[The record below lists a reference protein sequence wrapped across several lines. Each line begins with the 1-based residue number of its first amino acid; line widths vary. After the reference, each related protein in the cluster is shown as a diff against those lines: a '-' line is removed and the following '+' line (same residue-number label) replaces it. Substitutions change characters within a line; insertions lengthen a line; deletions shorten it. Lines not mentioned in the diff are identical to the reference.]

1 MFVAK
6 EKGFFKREGLVPEI
20 IVISRN
26 ENIVQALVSDS
37 IQFGNVPPNLLLTM
51 RQQGFSE
58 IKMVAGSF
66 NGTTYSL
73 IALAKHKRMEDL
85 KGGARL
91 GMSGFTSAGTMMMKQ
106 LLKER
111 GVIYP
116 RDYSLISIGNGSA
129 GLYQA
134 LQTGQI
140 DAALLAQ
147 PLSLIAIEQGLSNL
161 IDAYKVLPEY
171 QLSAIGVR
179 EGWAQKNRSLVLRYL
194 KALLSTYQWLHDNR
208 DEAIKLLGPI
218 TKLERK
224 YIPASWEVYTKT
236 QIWPRNGEV
245 SVKGVQTIM
254 NLMAE
259 DGVLKKP
266 LPRLRTSW
274 RPVISMILF
283 QSSRP
288 TTLSRSLN
296 VVSAASMDS
305 VVPSRLSVLSAVRM
319 AWMAARWVSDG

>member
-1 MFVAK
+1 MKQVSWLLMLSLLLHAGVGRADDTIRIGIISTVFGYAPVYVAK
-6 EKGFFKREGLVPEI
+6 EKGFFKREGLYPEI

-58 IKMVAGSF
+58 IKMIAGSF

-73 IALAKHKRMEDL
+73 IALAKHKRTEDL

-134 LQTGQI
+134 LQAGQI

-245 SVKGVQTIM
+245 SVKGVQTIL

-266 LPRLRTSW
+266 LPK
-274 RPVISMILF
+274 VEDI
-283 QSSRP
+283 
-288 TTLSRSLN
+288 
-296 VVSAASMDS
+296 
-305 VVPSRLSVLSAVRM
+305 M
-319 AWMAARWVSDG
+319 ATGYLDEARKALGQ

>member
-1 MFVAK
+1 
-6 EKGFFKREGLVPEI
+6 
-20 IVISRN
+20 
-26 ENIVQALVSDS
+26 
-37 IQFGNVPPNLLLTM
+37 
-51 RQQGFSE
+51 
-58 IKMVAGSF
+58 
-66 NGTTYSL
+66 
-73 IALAKHKRMEDL
+73 
-85 KGGARL
+85 
-91 GMSGFTSAGTMMMKQ
+91 MMKQ

-161 IDAYKVLPEY
+161 VDGYKVLPEY

-179 EGWAQKNRSLVLRYL
+179 EGWAQKNRGLVVRYL
-194 KALLSTYQWLHDNR
+194 KALVSTYQWLHDNR
-208 DEAIKLLGPI
+208 DDAIKLLGPI
-218 TKLERK
+218 TKLDRK
-224 YIPASWEVYTKT
+224 YIPASWETYTKT

-245 SVKGVQTIM
+245 SVKGIQTIL

-266 LPRLRTSW
+266 LPK
-274 RPVISMILF
+274 VDEIIA
-283 QSSRP
+283 SSY
-288 TTLSRSLN
+288 L
-296 VVSAASMDS
+296 DE
-305 VVPSRLSVLSAVRM
+305 
-319 AWMAARWVSDG
+319 ARKALGQ

>member
-1 MFVAK
+1 MMRVLWLLMIAILFSARLGGAEDTIRIGIISTVFGYAPVFVAK
-6 EKGFFKREGLVPEI
+6 EKGFFKRDGLYPEI
-20 IVISRN
+20 VVISRN

-51 RQQGFSE
+51 HQQGFSE
-58 IKMVAGSF
+58 IKLIAGSF

-147 PLSLIAIEQGLSNL
+147 PLSLMAIEQGLSNL
-161 IDAYKVLPEY
+161 VDAFKVLPEY

-179 EGWAQKNRSLVLRYL
+179 EGWAQKNRGLVVRYL
-194 KALLSTYQWLHDNR
+194 KALVSTYQWLHDNR

-224 YIPASWEVYTKT
+224 YIPASWETYTKT

-245 SVKGVQTIM
+245 SVKGIQTIL

-266 LPRLRTSW
+266 LPK
-274 RPVISMILF
+274 VDEIIA
-283 QSSRP
+283 SSY
-288 TTLSRSLN
+288 L
-296 VVSAASMDS
+296 DE
-305 VVPSRLSVLSAVRM
+305 
-319 AWMAARWVSDG
+319 ARKALGQ

>member
-1 MFVAK
+1 MKRISGLLLVLLLGAGMARAEDTIRIGIISTVFGYAPVFVARD
-6 EKGFFKREGLVPEI
+6 KGFFKREGLYPEI
-20 IVISRN
+20 VVITRN
-26 ENIVQALVSDS
+26 ENIVSALVSDS
-37 IQFGNVPPNLLLTM
+37 LQFGNVPPNLLLSM
-51 RQQGFSE
+51 HQQGFSD
-58 IKMVAGSF
+58 IKLIAGSF

-73 IALAKHKRMEDL
+73 VALAKHKRIEDL

-106 LLKER
+106 LLKDR

-134 LQTGQI
+134 LQTGHI

-161 IDAYKVLPEY
+161 VDAYKVLPEY

-179 EGWAQKNRSLVLRYL
+179 DGWVQRNRGIVVRYL

-218 TKLERK
+218 TKLDRK
-224 YIPASWEVYTKT
+224 YIPLSWEVYTKT

-245 SVKGVQTIM
+245 SVKGVQTIL

-266 LPRLRTSW
+266 LPR
-274 RPVISMILF
+274 VDDI
-283 QSSRP
+283 
-288 TTLSRSLN
+288 
-296 VVSAASMDS
+296 
-305 VVPSRLSVLSAVRM
+305 
-319 AWMAARWVSDG
+319 MAAGYLDEARKALGQ

>member
-1 MFVAK
+1 MLSLLLHAGVARADDTIRIGIISTVFGYAPVYVAK
-6 EKGFFKREGLVPEI
+6 EKGFFKREGLYPEI

-58 IKMVAGSF
+58 IKLIAGSF

-179 EGWAQKNRSLVLRYL
+179 EGWAQKNRSLVVRYL

-245 SVKGVQTIM
+245 SVKGVQTIL

-266 LPRLRTSW
+266 LPR
-274 RPVISMILF
+274 VEDI
-283 QSSRP
+283 
-288 TTLSRSLN
+288 
-296 VVSAASMDS
+296 
-305 VVPSRLSVLSAVRM
+305 M
-319 AWMAARWVSDG
+319 ATGYLDEARKALGQ

>member
-1 MFVAK
+1 
-6 EKGFFKREGLVPEI
+6 
-20 IVISRN
+20 
-26 ENIVQALVSDS
+26 
-37 IQFGNVPPNLLLTM
+37 
-51 RQQGFSE
+51 
-58 IKMVAGSF
+58 
-66 NGTTYSL
+66 
-73 IALAKHKRMEDL
+73 MEDL

-245 SVKGVQTIM
+245 SVKGVQTIL

-266 LPRLRTSW
+266 LPK
-274 RPVISMILF
+274 VEDI
-283 QSSRP
+283 
-288 TTLSRSLN
+288 
-296 VVSAASMDS
+296 
-305 VVPSRLSVLSAVRM
+305 M
-319 AWMAARWVSDG
+319 ATGYLDEARKALGQ

>member
-1 MFVAK
+1 MKRISGLLLVWLLSASVARGEDTIRIGIISTVFGYAPVYVAR
-6 EKGFFKREGLVPEI
+6 EKGFFKREGLYPEI
-20 IVISRN
+20 VVITRN
-26 ENIVQALVSDS
+26 ENIVSALVSDS
-37 IQFGNVPPNLLLTM
+37 LQFGNVPPNLLLTM
-51 RQQGFSE
+51 HQQGFSD
-58 IKMVAGSF
+58 IKLIAGSF

-73 IALAKHKRMEDL
+73 VGLSKHKRIEDL

-106 LLKER
+106 LLKDR

-161 IDAYKVLPEY
+161 VDAYKVLPEY

-179 EGWAQKNRSLVLRYL
+179 DGWAQKNRGLVVRYL

-224 YIPASWEVYTKT
+224 YIPPSWDTYTKT

-245 SVKGVQTIM
+245 SVKGVQTIL

-266 LPRLRTSW
+266 LPK
-274 RPVISMILF
+274 VDDI
-283 QSSRP
+283 
-288 TTLSRSLN
+288 
-296 VVSAASMDS
+296 
-305 VVPSRLSVLSAVRM
+305 
-319 AWMAARWVSDG
+319 MAAGYLDEARKALGQ

>member
-1 MFVAK
+1 MKRVSWLLMLALLLSAGVGRADETIRIGIISTVFGYAPVFVAR
-6 EKGFFKREGLVPEI
+6 EKGFFKREGLYPEI
-20 IVISRN
+20 VVISRN

-51 RQQGFSE
+51 HQQGFSE
-58 IKMVAGSF
+58 IKLIAGSF

-73 IALAKHKRMEDL
+73 IALAKHKRIEDL

-111 GVIYP
+111 GVNYP

-161 IDAYKVLPEY
+161 IDGFKVLPEY

-179 EGWAQKNRSLVLRYL
+179 EGWAQKNRGVVVRYL
-194 KALLSTYQWLHDNR
+194 KALVSTYQWLHDNR
-208 DEAIKLLGPI
+208 DDAIKLLGPI

-224 YIPASWEVYTKT
+224 YIPASWETYTKT

-245 SVKGVQTIM
+245 SVKGIQTIL

-266 LPRLRTSW
+266 LPK
-274 RPVISMILF
+274 VDEIIA
-283 QSSRP
+283 SSY
-288 TTLSRSLN
+288 L
-296 VVSAASMDS
+296 DE
-305 VVPSRLSVLSAVRM
+305 
-319 AWMAARWVSDG
+319 ARKALGQ